1 MISVEEARKIILA
14 EIRRMGTERVLLSNA
29 LGRVLSEDLLSALD
43 HPPWD
48 TSAMDGYAVRW
59 NDTAG
64 ASRTNPR
71 TLKIIEEIPAG
82 TLPQKKIEPGEASK
96 IMTGAPVPEGAEAI
110 VKVEETERHGDQVKI
125 LEAADDG
132 DFIRKKGEAIR
143 TGDLIL
149 KKGIRIRP
157 ADIAMMASIG
167 RSVVPVYQQPRV
179 AILSTGDELAELDEP
194 RGPNKILNSNG
205 YGVAAQVIEAGGL
218 PINLGIAKDTRE
230 DLDKKLRGGLH
241 ADFLIASGG
250 VSMGDYDFVQE
261 VLMELGAE
269 MKFWKVA
276 MKPGQPLAFG
286 VIGGKPAF
294 GLPGNPVSAMV
305 SFEQFVRPALLM
317 AGGRTEVFRPI
328 IQATLEEEV
337 RKHPGRRHFMRAIV
351 SVQKG
356 EYRVRTTG
364 DQDSHILLSLVKANA
379 LMILP
384 EAGNLHKAGEKVAV
398 QLLSDVAVAG
408 NELSGLI

>member
-1 MISVEEARKIILA
+1 MISVEEAQKIILA
-14 EIRRMGTERVLLSNA
+14 EIRRIGAERVLLSNA

-64 ASRTNPR
+64 ASKTTPR

-82 TLPQKKIEPGEASK
+82 ALPQKQVHPGEASK

-110 VKVEETERHGDQVKI
+110 VKVEETKRHGDQVYI
-125 LEAADDG
+125 FEPADNG

-149 KKGIRIRP
+149 KNGIRIRP

-179 AILSTGDELAELDEP
+179 AILSTGDELADLDEP

-205 YGVAAQVIEAGGL
+205 YGVAAQVIEAGGI
-218 PINLGIAKDTRE
+218 PINLGIAKDTRDE
-230 DLDKKLRGGLH
+230 LAKKLRGGLH
-241 ADFLIASGG
+241 ADFIIASGG

-261 VLMELGAE
+261 VLVELGAE

-286 VIGGKPAF
+286 VIAGKPAF

-305 SFEQFVRPALLM
+305 SFEQFVRPALLKA
-317 AGGRTEVFRPI
+317 AGRSEFFRPTL
-328 IQATLEEEV
+328 QATLEEEV
-337 RKHPGRRHFMRAIV
+337 KKHRGKRHFLRAVV
-351 SVQKG
+351 SVQNG
-356 EYRVRTTG
+356 EYHVRTTG
-364 DQDSHILLSLVKANA
+364 DQDSHILMSLVKANA
-379 LMILP
+379 LMILL
-384 EAGNLHKAGEKVAV
+384 EEGDCVKAGEKVRV
-398 QLLSDVAVAG
+398 QLLS
-408 NELSGLI
+408 NL